1 MAGHQ
6 LPTVS
11 ERPEP
16 RAFPVAIERLNYQAN
31 AGAGGDEAAWGAQL
45 SPSTV
50 RIVLTTPFAL
60 FVGATQL
67 ARSLSSGWAF
77 AIANE

>member
-1 MAGHQ
+1 VDLRPRRGRETDHEERNGRVADSSGPVQ
-6 LPTVS
+6 SVS
-11 ERPEP
+11 LGMTGF
-16 RAFPVAIERLNYQAN
+16 RA
-31 AGAGGDEAAWGAQL
+31 EAQTR
-45 SPSTV
+45 PSTV